1 MYKVKQNTLILI
13 AAIIWFIASIILST
27 RAISWIELMTK
38 TQVVIGIIAALFLS
52 IIKIYLIFHK
62 LTLNNIKR
70 IQSFTQVNI
79 SIWEFHLM
87 KDKLLIVL
95 MIIVG
100 IGLRSAPFIPKY
112 VLFPIYLGIGLAM
125 LFSSILYKF
134 STLQNLLY

>member
-1 MYKVKQNTLILI
+1 MPKVKHNTLILI
-13 AAIIWFIASIILST
+13 TGLIWFTASIILST
-27 RAISWIELMTK
+27 RAYSWINLMT
-38 TQVVIGIIAALFLS
+38 TQQLVVGIIAILLLS
-52 IIKIYLIFHK
+52 IIKICFIFHK

-70 IQSFTQVNI
+70 IQSFTQANI

-95 MIIVG
+95 MIFIG

-125 LFSSILYKF
+125 LYSTFLYLKVF
-134 STLQNLLY
+134 IEKR